1 MASYSWSGSSTSI
14 SGDISAFSHLS
25 KLTTVSTGMTMAI
38 EETEEESRGRR
49 KELIISL
56 LEEDQYLLQEIVT
69 ELRKDKIEKI
79 KESI

>member
-1 MASYSWSGSSTSI
+1 
-14 SGDISAFSHLS
+14 
-25 KLTTVSTGMTMAI
+25 MTMAI

-69 ELRKDKIEKI
+69 ELRRDKIEKI